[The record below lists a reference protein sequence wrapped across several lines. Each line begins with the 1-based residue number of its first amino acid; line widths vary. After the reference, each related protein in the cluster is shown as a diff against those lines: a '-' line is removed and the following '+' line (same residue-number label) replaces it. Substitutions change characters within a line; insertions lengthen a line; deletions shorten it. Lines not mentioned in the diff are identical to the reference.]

1 MKYVIGVI
9 GVVLLTI
16 LAIVLIV
23 TRDTGSGTKQTGKS
37 AVSLYETAKNG
48 GTVTYTTEGQLVGE
62 EERRAVRIT
71 VSSGTR
77 KIEVIR
83 GYNNTV
89 EKTETYSNTQAG
101 FEEFIKAL
109 ELAGFQRKRE
119 FTTDDHRGFCPLG
132 RRFIYEFEKSGEDSF
147 KTWSTSCSAKE
158 GTFGG
163 TATTVRQLFEKQIP
177 EYNKAISGVRL

>member
-23 TRDTGSGTKQTGKS
+23 TRDTGTQPKQTGKS

-48 GTVTYTTEGQLVGE
+48 GTVTYTVEGQVVGE
-62 EERRAVRIT
+62 EEHRAVRIT
-71 VSSGTR
+71 VSSDTR
-77 KIEVIR
+77 KIEIIR
-83 GYNNTV
+83 GYNNSV
-89 EKTETYSNTQAG
+89 EKTQTFTNTQAG
-101 FEEFIKAL
+101 FEEFLKAL
-109 ELAGFQRKRE
+109 ELAGFNRKRDYTPE
-119 FTTDDHRGFCPLG
+119 DYRGVCPLG
-132 RRFIYEFEKSGEDSF
+132 RRFIYEFEKSGEESL

-163 TATTVRQLFEKQIP
+163 TATTIRTLFEKQIP
-177 EYNKAISGVRL
+177 EYNKAISGVRF